1 MKNIYTFI
9 LLSCF
14 TSQLSIAQHEGYSL
28 DSWNNQLEIEEM
40 FANHID
46 KTSFKKHLKKV
57 ICDSLNEKRRHC
69 VCKPV

>member
-28 DSWNNQLEIEEM
+28 DSWNNQIEIEEM
-40 FANHID
+40 FDN
-46 KTSFKKHLKKV
+46 
-57 ICDSLNEKRRHC
+57 
-69 VCKPV
+69 